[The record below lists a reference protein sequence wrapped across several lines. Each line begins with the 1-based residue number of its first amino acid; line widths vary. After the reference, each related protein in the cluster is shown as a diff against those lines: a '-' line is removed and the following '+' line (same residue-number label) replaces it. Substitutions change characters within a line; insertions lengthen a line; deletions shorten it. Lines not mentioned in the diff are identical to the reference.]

1 MQVCLITWSN
11 QCSQNM
17 KDSTNRMVNPDPPP
31 QPEIEHLAP
40 VGHEVVQGY
49 LKTLDN
55 SPGVYRMLDRESRV
69 LYVGKARNLRARVS
83 NYARPSGH
91 SGRIAR
97 MISMTASMMFLTTR
111 TETEALLLEQNLIK
125 QLKPKFNVL
134 LRDDKS
140 FPNILVTGDHAFAQ
154 IKKHRG
160 AKKQKGSYYGPFA
173 SAGAVNRTLNQ
184 LQKVFLLRNCA
195 DSMFDSRTRP
205 CLLYQIK
212 RCSGPC
218 VGLISETDYAQSVKD
233 AERFLT
239 GKSTD
244 IQAKLAGQMQQ
255 ASEDMEFERA
265 AALRD
270 RIRAMT
276 QVQTAQGINPRGVTE
291 ADIVALHMEQG
302 QACVQV
308 FFIRANQNW
317 GNRDFYP
324 RVGADVDAAEVLE
337 AFLGQFYD
345 TKEPPRQLILSN
357 EIENPDL
364 MAEALSQKL
373 GRKVELLVP
382 QRGEKAELVDSALRN
397 ARESLARKMAESATQ
412 AKLLRGLAE
421 AFELPEPPARI
432 EVYDNSHIQ
441 GTNAVGGMIV
451 AGPDGFMKNSYRK
464 FNIKGDDLTPG
475 DDFGMMK
482 EVLHRRFKR
491 LLSEDPDRTKGMW
504 PDLLLIDGGAGQV
517 SAVAE
522 IMREH
527 GVEDIP
533 MVGVAKGV
541 DRDAGKEE
549 FHRIGQRP
557 FALRH
562 NDPVLYFVQRM
573 RDEAHRFA
581 IGTHR
586 AKRAKSN
593 MKNPLDDVPG
603 VGAAR
608 KRALLAHFGSAK
620 AVARANLADLKA
632 VDGVSEGL
640 AQKVYDFFHDQ

>member
-1 MQVCLITWSN
+1 MPT
-11 QCSQNM
+11 
-17 KDSTNRMVNPDPPP
+17 
-31 QPEIEHLAP
+31 
-40 VGHEVVQGY
+40 GHAVIHAY
-49 LKTLDN
+49 LKTLDS

-83 NYARPSGH
+83 NYARPSPQH

-140 FPNILVTGDHAFAQ
+140 FPNILVTGDHSFAQ

-160 AKKQKGSYYGPFA
+160 AKKEKGAYYGPFA

-184 LQKVFLLRNCA
+184 LQKVFLLRNCT
-195 DSMFDSRTRP
+195 DSMFQSRTRP
-205 CLLYQIK
+205 CLLHQIK
-212 RCSGPC
+212 RCSAPC
-218 VGLISETDYAQSVKD
+218 VGLISEADYAQSVKD
-233 AERFLT
+233 AERFLS
-239 GKSTD
+239 GRSTD
-244 IQAKLAGQMQQ
+244 IQAKLAGQMAE
-255 ASEDMEFERA
+255 ASEAMEFERA

-276 QVQTAQGINPRGVTE
+276 QVQSAQGINPRNVDE
-291 ADIVALHMEQG
+291 ADIVALHLEQG

-308 FFIRANQNW
+308 FFIRAGQNW
-317 GNRDFYP
+317 GNQDFYP
-324 RVGADVDAAEVLE
+324 RVGADVDATEVLE

-364 MAEALSQKL
+364 MAEALTGKL

-382 QRGEKAELVDSALRN
+382 KRGEKAELVDSALRN
-397 ARESLARKMAESATQ
+397 ARESLARKMSETATQ
-412 AKLLRGLAE
+412 TKLLRGLAD
-421 AFELPEPPARI
+421 AFDLPEPPARI

-441 GTNAVGGMIV
+441 GTNAVGAMIV
-451 AGPDGFMKNSYRK
+451 AGPEGFVKNSYRK
-464 FNIKGDDLTPG
+464 FNIKGDDLVPG

-491 LLSEDPDRTKGMW
+491 LQTEDPDREKGMW

-517 SAVAE
+517 SAVAQ
-522 IMREH
+522 IMAEH

-549 FHRIGQRP
+549 FHRMGKRP

-593 MKNPLDDVPG
+593 MKNPLDDIAG

-620 AVARANLADLKA
+620 AVGRANLADLKA
-632 VDGVSEGL
+632 VEGVSEGL
-640 AQKVYDFFHDQ
+640 AQKVYDFFHDT

>member
-1 MQVCLITWSN
+1 MTTPPDITPSE
-11 QCSQNM
+11 
-17 KDSTNRMVNPDPPP
+17 TEPP
-31 QPEIEHLAP
+31 AP
-40 VGHEVVQGY
+40 VGHAVIQGY
-49 LKTLDN
+49 LKTLDA

-91 SGRIAR
+91 SARIER

-140 FPNILVTGDHAFAQ
+140 FPNILVTHTHAYPQ

-160 AKKQKGSYYGPFA
+160 AKKEKGAYYGPFA

-184 LQKVFLLRNCA
+184 LQRVFLLRNCT
-195 DSMFDSRTRP
+195 DSQFSTRTRP
-205 CLLYQIK
+205 CLQYQIK

-218 VGLISETDYAQSVKD
+218 VGLISEADYAQTVKD
-233 AERFLT
+233 AERFLS
-239 GKSTD
+239 GRSTD
-244 IQAKLAGQMQQ
+244 IQAELAAQMQA
-255 ASEDMEFERA
+255 ASEAMEFERA

-276 QVQTAQGINPRGVTE
+276 QVQTAQGINPRNVDE

-308 FFIRANQNW
+308 FFIRAGQNW

-357 EIENPDL
+357 EIESPDL
-364 MAEALSQKL
+364 MADALTQKL

-382 QRGEKAELVDSALRN
+382 QRGEKAELIDSALRN

-412 AKLLRGLAE
+412 TKLLKGLAE
-421 AFELPEPPARI
+421 AFDLDAPPARV

-441 GTNAVGGMIV
+441 GTNAVGAMIV
-451 AGPDGFMKNSYRK
+451 AGADGFMKNSYRK
-464 FNIKGDDLTPG
+464 FNIKGDDLVPG

-491 LLSEDPDRTKGMW
+491 LQTEDPDRAKGMW

-517 SAVAE
+517 SAVAQ

-527 GVEDIP
+527 GVQDIP

-549 FHRIGQRP
+549 FHRVGKRP

-562 NDPVLYFVQRM
+562 NDPVLYFVQRL

-593 MKNPLDDVPG
+593 MQNPLDEITG

-620 AVARANLADLKA
+620 AVGRANLADLKA
-632 VDGVSEGL
+632 VEGVLDGL
-640 AQKVYDFFHDQ
+640 AQKVYDFFHDK